1 MTHSKTLLRLVSIAL
16 VLSAVDA
23 ISGRV
28 FHASVNPSAAL
39 FLGAP
44 AWVAYRLARFG
55 YGPRAWIAAMIL
67 WAAYMASFIGW
78 AVLLSGWNRAQ
89 PWYPRSGSWVLLM
102 GGWAFAIALLAQV
115 AGARTRV
122 SAEIREG
129 SSSDQDDDGLF

>member
-1 MTHSKTLLRLVSIAL
+1 
-16 VLSAVDA
+16 
-23 ISGRV
+23 
-28 FHASVNPSAAL
+28 
-39 FLGAP
+39 
-44 AWVAYRLARFG
+44 
-55 YGPRAWIAAMIL
+55 MIL